1 MKVVGREK
9 RRGVQ
14 LDGRG
19 RKDVGR
25 DQVSMRNSP
34 ASCNPNMDKTKSTR
48 TCECIYVIPPLRNHV
63 TYKL

>member
-9 RRGVQ
+9 IRSVQ

-19 RKDVGR
+19 RKDLGR

-34 ASCNPNMDKTKSTR
+34 ASSNSNIDKTKSTQ
-48 TCECIYVIPPLRNHV
+48 TCEYNYVIPLLRNLV